1 MKLIAKRFEELTNRE
16 LYEILKSR
24 TEIFLLEQD
33 IKCQDMDDTDY
44 DSLHCFFLEDGRVIA
59 YLRAFHQDDDR
70 TIVKIGRVLTLEHG
84 RGIGTE
90 LMEQSLRVIKERMD
104 CRKVSMN
111 AQKQAVRFYE
121 RLGFEVT
128 SGDFL
133 EEGVVHNVMEME
145 F

>member
-1 MKLIAKRFEELTNRE
+1 MELIAKRFEELTNRE

-44 DSLHCFFLEDGRVIA
+44 DSLHCFFMEDGRVIA
-59 YLRAFHQDDDR
+59 YLRAFYQDDDR

-90 LMEQSLRVIKERMD
+90 LMEQSLRVIKERMH

-133 EEGVVHNVMEME
+133 EEGVIHNVMERE

>member
-1 MKLIAKRFEELTNRE
+1 MELIVKRFEELTNRE

-44 DSLHCFFLEDGRVIA
+44 DSLHCFFMEGGRVIA
-59 YLRAFHQDDDR
+59 YLRAFYQDDDR
-70 TIVKIGRVLTLEHG
+70 SIVKIGRVLTLEHG

-90 LMEQSLRVIKERMD
+90 LMRQSLRVIKERMD

-133 EEGVVHNVMEME
+133 EEGVVHNVMEKE